1 MSGGL
6 VASVVASHS
15 PRMGVEQEA
24 PEFIRGLIGGLR
36 ELGEAMRAL
45 EPDAIVLHS
54 AHWVSTFL
62 WLSPLHEVHKGV
74 CVADEAPDLI
84 PGSPYEWPGEPALAQ
99 SVADKLNAENIVCRT
114 FDTPHWNWDYGCY
127 VPLQYMDPRSE
138 IPIVLLPT
146 VLCSDV
152 DENRRVGRYVHEV
165 GKDTGK
171 RIVFVSSCALS
182 HDVLRGPELWPTAE
196 RQELDRRF
204 IELATEGRAGELS
217 ACSPF
222 SIDRFLR
229 CPSSFG
235 RALPRWEA
243 ARSRAWWGLSR
254 LWPKTTT
261 SSLASS
267 SDLTRRAQ
275 GAETRTSPCSR
286 RQGTSIWQQTYW
298 VVVSLSPH

>member
-1 MSGGL
+1 MRPDHAKKEKLEVSGGL

-62 WLSPLHEVHKGV
+62 WLLPLHEVHKSV

-217 ACSPF
+217 AWMPEF
-222 SIDRFLR
+222 IREGVAEMGGR
-229 CPSSFG
+229 TISSMVGAIEAMAKDHDELTGKQFG
-235 RALPRWEA
+235 PYAQSSGSGNTHVA
-243 ARSRAWWGLSR
+243 VF
-254 LWPKTTT
+254 PKT
-261 SSLASS
+261 
-267 SDLTRRAQ
+267 
-275 GAETRTSPCSR
+275 G
-286 RQGTSIWQQTYW
+286 
-298 VVVSLSPH
+298 H